1 MNFLFDKSLPFG
13 GHMFYFSVVYMYC
26 RYLNTIQ
33 VLATAPYVE
42 SNKNCF
48 GTPVI
53 GERTK

>member
-1 MNFLFDKSLPFG
+1 
-13 GHMFYFSVVYMYC
+13 MFYFSVVYMYC

-42 SNKNCF
+42 SNKNGF